1 VIRLEKADLPCF
13 PYMGLFVT
21 DATFA
26 WDGKVRWLSCP
37 FGIMLTGLLQGEKPL
52 KFPASC
58 IDIRRAIKVAGI
70 VVSNLSLY
78 QKHQ

>member
-26 WDGKVRWLSCP
+26 WDGKVRWLFMS
-37 FGIMLTGLLQGEKPL
+37 FWHHADG
-52 KFPASC
+52 F
-58 IDIRRAIKVAGI
+58 VAGREAFEI
-70 VVSNLSLY
+70 SSKL
-78 QKHQ
+78 H